1 MIFLIMWNFK
11 IMAQVGPYAG
21 YRLGIQ
27 RFAGE
32 NGSVSKRYEHDFTP
46 TDRRFD
52 YGIKGGAGIGLV
64 FDPIEIHIM
73 ASYKHAFASLYDP
86 DHYSQYYYRFA
97 YPSSLVVSAG
107 VHFQLT
113 KRSGKTK
120 ASLKKEAKDIVYNP
134 KKDEDTGSKGR

>member
-1 MIFLIMWNFK
+1 
-11 IMAQVGPYAG
+11 
-21 YRLGIQ
+21 
-27 RFAGE
+27 
-32 NGSVSKRYEHDFTP
+32 
-46 TDRRFD
+46 
-52 YGIKGGAGIGLV
+52 
-64 FDPIEIHIM
+64 M

-120 ASLKKEAKDIVYNP
+120 ASLKKEAKDMVYNP